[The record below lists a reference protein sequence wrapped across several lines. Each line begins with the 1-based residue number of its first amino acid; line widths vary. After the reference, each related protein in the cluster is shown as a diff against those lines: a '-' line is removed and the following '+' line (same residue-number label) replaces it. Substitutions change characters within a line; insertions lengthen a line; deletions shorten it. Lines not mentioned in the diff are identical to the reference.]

1 MCYSV
6 SMMTRTQI
14 QLPEE
19 QARKLKRL
27 AAAEGRS
34 MADLIREGIALVLAR
49 GGAVDPE
56 ERRARAL
63 AVVGRYR
70 SGIGDVAE
78 KHDEHLADLYGS

>member
-1 MCYSV
+1 
-6 SMMTRTQI
+6 MMKRTQI
-14 QLPEE
+14 QLPAAMA
-19 QARKLKRL
+19 QRLKRL
-27 AAAEGRS
+27 AVARGRS
-34 MADLIREGIALVLAR
+34 MADLIREGVELVLAR
-49 GGAVDPE
+49 AGEPDVQ